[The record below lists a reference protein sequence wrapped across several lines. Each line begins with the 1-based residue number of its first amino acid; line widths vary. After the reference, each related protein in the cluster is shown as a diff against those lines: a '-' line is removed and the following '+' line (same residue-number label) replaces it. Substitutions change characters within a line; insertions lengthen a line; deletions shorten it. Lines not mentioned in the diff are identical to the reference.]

1 MNQYFLE
8 VRGKEKIDEWVDEG
22 RRSRIVHLPGASKA
36 SLIPTPF
43 GIHRDARWNS
53 PCILVLLV
61 H

>member
-22 RRSRIVHLPGASKA
+22 RRSRIVHLPGASRA
-36 SLIPTPF
+36 SLIQRLSVF
-43 GIHRDARWNS
+43 IVMLVGLAG
-53 PCILVLLV
+53 ILVLLG